1 MILFTYQTL
10 RRWLENLASFKNEES
25 LMADFTL
32 NACSF
37 VISADLPIWN

>member
-1 MILFTYQTL
+1 
-10 RRWLENLASFKNEES
+10 LASFKNEES

-37 VISADLPIWN
+37 VISADLPI